1 MAFSLDGKY
10 VLTGSQNHTV
20 RLWDVTTGKTVQTL
34 NAHAGDVYGVA
45 FSPDGQTVIT
55 AMRMAQRGYGRY
67 TLNLRAP
74 SLE

>member
-55 AMRMAQRGYGRY
+55 GNEDGTARLWQVH
-67 TLNLRAP
+67 P
-74 SLE
+74 QP